1 MNQDFG
7 SALSKVGRA
16 RKLADDLEGEIDMFW
31 DARPCELE
39 IAGGESAG
47 EGSFRVKRMRTV
59 PDSIALIMGDAAH
72 NLRSALD
79 HFAWAAVSAQ
89 VRGTRTYFPIWG
101 KTAVPG
107 PGEWREQVCRQL
119 KGAPAGLIDAV
130 EQLEPWESGQDS
142 LLWAIH
148 ELDRIDKHRL
158 LLAVAVAVTGIGLD
172 GDSYELAV
180 FKKYSG
186 MDKSGPLLV
195 EPRQWTPVEEGA
207 ILFGPPADFAA
218 TEATFF
224 FNVTLSE
231 PVMLRDKPA
240 ATWLR
245 ILADRAETV
254 ITDLACF
261 A

>member
-1 MNQDFG
+1 MNQDSG

-16 RKLADDLEGEIDMFW
+16 RKLADELEAEIGAFW

-39 IAGGESAG
+39 IVGGQSAG
-47 EGSFRVKRMRTV
+47 DGSFRVKRMRAV
-59 PDSIALIMGDAAH
+59 PDNIALIMGDAAH

-89 VRGTRTYFPIWG
+89 DRGTRTYFPIWG

-119 KGAPAGLIDAV
+119 KGAPVGLIDAV
-130 EQLEPWESGQDS
+130 AQLEPWEMGRDS

-158 LLAVAVAVTGIGLD
+158 LLSVAVAVTGIELN

-180 FKKYSG
+180 VKKYSG
-186 MDKSGPLLV
+186 MDERGPLLV
-195 EPRQWTPVEEGA
+195 ELRQWTPVEEGVV
-207 ILFGPPADFAA
+207 LFGSPADLAA

-224 FNVTLSE
+224 FDVTLSE

-240 ATWLR
+240 VIWLR
-245 ILADRAETV
+245 LLADRAETV
-254 ITDLACF
+254 ITDLACL

>member
-16 RKLADDLEGEIDMFW
+16 RKLADELKAEIAAFW

-39 IAGGESAG
+39 IADGQNAG
-47 EGSFRVKRMRTV
+47 EGSFRVKRMRAV
-59 PDSIALIMGDAAH
+59 PDSIALITGDAAH

-79 HFAWAAVSAQ
+79 HLAWAAVPAQ
-89 VRGTRTYFPIWG
+89 DRGTRTCFPIWG

-130 EQLEPWESGQDS
+130 AKLEPWEMGREW

-158 LLAVAVAVTGIGLD
+158 LLPVAVAVTGIGLD

-180 FKKYSG
+180 VKKYSG
-186 MDKSGPLLV
+186 MDESGPLLV
-195 EPRQWTPVEEGA
+195 EPRQWTPVEEGVV
-207 ILFGPPADFAA
+207 LFGSPADLTA

-224 FNVTLSE
+224 FDVTLSE

-240 ATWLR
+240 VTWLR
-245 ILADRAETV
+245 LLADRAETV
-254 ITDLACF
+254 ITDLACLT
-261 A
+261 

>member
-1 MNQDFG
+1 MNQDSG

-16 RKLADDLEGEIDMFW
+16 RKLADELEAEIGAFW
-31 DARPCELE
+31 DAHPCELE
-39 IAGGESAG
+39 IAGGQSAR
-47 EGSFRVKRMRTV
+47 EESFRVKRMRAV

-89 VRGTRTYFPIWG
+89 DRGTRTYFPIWG

-107 PGEWREQVCRQL
+107 PDEWREQVCRQL
-119 KGAPAGLIDAV
+119 KGTPAGLIDAV
-130 EQLEPWESGQDS
+130 AQLEPWDMGRDS

-158 LLAVAVAVTGIGLD
+158 LLSVAVAVTGIGLD

-180 FKKYSG
+180 AKKYSG
-186 MDKSGPLLV
+186 MNEHGPLLV

-207 ILFGPPADFAA
+207 VLFGSPADFAA

-224 FNVTLSE
+224 FDITFSE

-240 ATWLR
+240 VTWLR
-245 ILADRAETV
+245 LLADRAATV
-254 ITDLACF
+254 ITDLARL